1 MKDWGLSGKVII
13 GGKAGLAVIL
23 AIVYLTY
30 INQKA
35 FEKTSEAT
43 RTKGPSGARPAW
55 LHWTRMAA
63 QRW

>member
-35 FEKTSEAT
+35 FKKTSEAT
-43 RTKGPSGARPAW
+43 RTKGPSGARPA
-55 LHWTRMAA
+55 
-63 QRW
+63 